1 MAPGAA
7 PAGAAADEPGTCA
20 RLGAAVLWLL
30 LLPFRFVWHAVAI
43 YFLPCLGAY
52 AERLAWNVCCFA
64 CLACGMRY
72 QARLRP
78 PVPSV
83 SARA

>member
-1 MAPGAA
+1 M
-7 PAGAAADEPGTCA
+7 
-20 RLGAAVLWLL
+20 LWLL

-64 CLACGMRY
+64 CLSCGLRY

-78 PVPSV
+78 PAPAV
-83 SARA
+83 SAHA